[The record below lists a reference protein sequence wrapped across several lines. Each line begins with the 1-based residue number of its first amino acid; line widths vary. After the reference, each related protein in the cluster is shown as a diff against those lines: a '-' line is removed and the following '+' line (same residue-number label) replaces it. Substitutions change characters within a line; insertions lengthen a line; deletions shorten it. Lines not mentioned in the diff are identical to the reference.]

1 MATLK
6 EFTLSRR
13 LVAEMIGTAFLVAAV
28 IGSGIMGEQLASGNM
43 GIALLANTMATG
55 AMLIVIILMFG
66 AISGAHFNPVVSLSF
81 ASQYELP
88 WKDFLFY
95 IIAQC
100 AGGVVGA
107 MLAHIMFDLPLIM
120 ESTHARTGIGI
131 WMGELVASFALL
143 LTILMCNQAK
153 PEAVPYAVAM
163 IIMAGYWF
171 TSSTSFANPAV
182 TLARALSDT
191 FVGIRPEDV
200 PAFIIIQVIGAV
212 LATNIFRWF
221 YFPSDNLS

>member
-28 IGSGIMGEQLASGNM
+28 IGSGIMGEQLANGNM

-66 AISGAHFNPVVSLSF
+66 TISGAHFNPVVSLSF
-81 ASQYELP
+81 ALQRELS

-95 IIAQC
+95 VIAQC
-100 AGGVVGA
+100 LGGIVGA

-120 ESTHARTGIGI
+120 ESMHARTGVGI
-131 WMGELVASFALL
+131 WTGELIASFALL
-143 LTILMCNQAK
+143 LTILMCNREK

-182 TLARALSDT
+182 TIARALSDT
-191 FVGIRPEDV
+191 FAGIRPEDV
-200 PAFIIIQVIGAV
+200 PAFIIIQIIGAV
-212 LATNIFRWF
+212 LATKIFHWF
-221 YFPSDNLS
+221 HS

>member
-13 LVAEMIGTAFLVAAV
+13 IVAEMIGTALLVAAV
-28 IGSGIMGEQLASGNM
+28 IGSGIMGEQLANGNM

-66 AISGAHFNPVVSLSF
+66 TISGAHFNPVVSLSF
-81 ASQYELP
+81 ALQRELS
-88 WKDFLFY
+88 WQDFLYY

-100 AGGVVGA
+100 VGGIVGA

-120 ESTHARTGIGI
+120 QSTHARTGVGI
-131 WMGELVASFALL
+131 WTGELIASFALL
-143 LTILMCNQAK
+143 LTILMCNLEK
-153 PEAVPYAVAM
+153 SEAVPYAVAM

-182 TLARALSDT
+182 TIARALSDT
-191 FVGIRPEDV
+191 FAGIRPEDV

-212 LATNIFRWF
+212 LATKTFHWLH
-221 YFPSDNLS
+221 S